1 MDERI
6 EGILVNAR
14 SLGGIATTLTF
25 PEMDLTVDLG
35 VCTPAALRTGTV
47 ALTHTHADHLS
58 GLPMYLGV
66 RRLLGMNSPRLI
78 VPGPM
83 VEPLSELVAT
93 LGVLQ
98 GRVFEVRVDVAR
110 PGEDL
115 PLSRSLFLH
124 PFAVGHPVPSFG
136 YVVVRRVRK
145 LREEYLG
152 LPATEIV
159 RLRREYEDSEKAGA
173 AKHSLFCTQD
183 EPLVAITGDS
193 LARGIDL
200 DDPLVRTARV
210 LFIEATFL
218 DERRDIAHVHAGG
231 HARLDEIIPLLEG
244 VECRTIV
251 LYHFSQI
258 YKNEEIVHAIH
269 ERLPAALAGRVRLLL
284 PEEGDRL

>member
-6 EGILVNAR
+6 EGILVRAR
-14 SLGGIATTLTF
+14 SLGGIGTTLSF
-25 PEMDLTVDLG
+25 PEMDLSVDLG

-66 RRLLGMNSPRLI
+66 RRLLGMNSPRL
-78 VPGPM
+78 VAPDPM
-83 VEPLSELVAT
+83 VGPLRELVAT

-98 GRVFEVRVDVAR
+98 GRPFDVRVDGAR
-110 PGEDL
+110 LGEDL
-115 PLSRSLFLH
+115 PLEGNLFLH
-124 PFAVGHPVPSFG
+124 PFAVGHPVPALG

-145 LREEYLG
+145 LRDEFVG
-152 LPATEIV
+152 LPSADIV
-159 RLRREYEDSEKAGA
+159 NLRRERDQEMFRVVE
-173 AKHSLFCTQD
+173 
-183 EPLVAITGDS
+183 EPLVAVTGDS
-193 LARGIDL
+193 LAGGMDL

-218 DERRDIAHVHAGG
+218 DERRDLDHVHAGG
-231 HARLDEIIPLLEG
+231 HSRLDEVLARIDGIESPA
-244 VECRTIV
+244 IV

-258 YKNEEIVHAIH
+258 YRTDEVSTIVG
-269 ERLPAALAGRVRLLL
+269 ERLPASLGGRVRLLF

>member
-6 EGILVNAR
+6 EGILVRAR
-14 SLGGIATTLTF
+14 SLGGIGTTLSF
-25 PEMDLTVDLG
+25 PEMDLSVDLG
-35 VCTPAALRTGTV
+35 VCTPAALRTATV

-78 VPGPM
+78 APDPM
-83 VEPLSELVAT
+83 VGPLRELVAT

-98 GRVFEVRVDVAR
+98 GRPFDVRVDGAR
-110 PGEDL
+110 LGEDL
-115 PLSRSLFLH
+115 PLGGNLFLH
-124 PFAVGHPVPSFG
+124 PFAVGHPVPALG

-145 LREEYLG
+145 LRDEFVG
-152 LPATEIV
+152 LPSADIV
-159 RLRREYEDSEKAGA
+159 NLRRERDQEM
-173 AKHSLFCTQD
+173 FRVVD
-183 EPLVAITGDS
+183 EPLVAVTGDS
-193 LARGIDL
+193 LAGGMDL

-218 DERRDIAHVHAGG
+218 DERRDLDHVHAGG
-231 HARLDEIIPLLEG
+231 HSRLDEVLARLEG
-244 VECRTIV
+244 IESPAIV

-258 YKNEEIVHAIH
+258 YRTDEVSTTVG
-269 ERLPAALAGRVRLLL
+269 ERLPGSLGGRVRLLL

>member
-6 EGILVNAR
+6 EGILVRAR
-14 SLGGIATTLTF
+14 SLGGIGTTLSF
-25 PEMDLTVDLG
+25 PEMDLSVDLG
-35 VCTPAALRTGTV
+35 VCTPAALRTETV

-78 VPGPM
+78 APEPM
-83 VEPLSELVAT
+83 VGPLRELVAT

-98 GRVFEVRVDVAR
+98 GRPFEVRVDGAR
-110 PGEDL
+110 LGEDL
-115 PLSRSLFLH
+115 PLGGPLFLH
-124 PFAVGHPVPSFG
+124 PFAVEHPVPSLG

-145 LREEYLG
+145 LRDEFVG
-152 LPATEIV
+152 LPSAGIV
-159 RLRREYEDSEKAGA
+159 HLRREREQEM
-173 AKHSLFCTQD
+173 FRVVD
-183 EPLVAITGDS
+183 EPLVAVTGDS
-193 LARGIDL
+193 LADGMDL

-218 DERRDIAHVHAGG
+218 DERRDLGHAHAGG
-231 HARLDEIIPLLEG
+231 HSRLDEVLPRLERI
-244 VECRTIV
+244 ECPAIV

-258 YKNEEIVHAIH
+258 YRTGEVSSAVR
-269 ERLPAALAGRVRLLL
+269 ERLPASLDGRVRLLL